1 MKDATLDLY
10 KAVRAV
16 LAADPDVSA
25 EVPASRILSDWAKTP
40 NAPFIRLHIPQVRDF
55 ETDCGTGGEHT
66 VHVHVYTAEESPV
79 VVHRIAAKVRQA
91 LEEAQPPLDDA
102 DLWWIK
108 YEGTIA
114 RKDPESPNV
123 QTARVEFTAVA
134 TDKT

>member
-1 MKDATLDLY
+1 MRDATLDLY

-16 LAADPDVSA
+16 LAADPAVSA
-25 EVPASRILSDWAKTP
+25 EVPAARILSDWGATP
-40 NAPFIRLHIPQVRDF
+40 NHPFIRLHIPQVRPF

-79 VVHRIAAKVRQA
+79 VVSRIAAKVREA
-91 LEEAQPPLDDA
+91 LEEAQPTLDDA
-102 DLWWIK
+102 DLWWIE